1 MWRRNNHEIWKTHR
15 FLWEKDFTRYYLQE
29 SSNDWIFAENSE
41 WFSAAV
47 GLSQRLKKDNCNV
60 REIKEDAAK
69 LYRQFRTD
77 CLSVIDQLCPKTRF
91 LVRKVFDGYRVVRY
105 CQR

>member
-47 GLSQRLKKDNCNV
+47 GLS
-60 REIKEDAAK
+60 
-69 LYRQFRTD
+69 
-77 CLSVIDQLCPKTRF
+77 
-91 LVRKVFDGYRVVRY
+91 
-105 CQR
+105 